1 MRPSEF
7 GTRAADPAD
16 SPSLDSGT
24 ATAPGQRI
32 SHYLLLEPLGRGGM
46 GEVYNGFDE
55 TLKRRVALKAIR
67 AEHRLSPQARTRFL
81 REAQILSQLDHP
93 QICRI
98 FDYVEGPDAD
108 YLVLEFI
115 EGQSLR
121 TSIRNGLDKS
131 LTLRIA
137 EQIVEV
143 LAVAHAAGVVHRDLK
158 PDNVMVTTS
167 GEVKVLDFGL
177 ARSGDS
183 IAEAAE
189 EAAARTGDEPPP
201 AVAAGP
207 AATEPSEMATMP
219 PAAQDIVMTER
230 GRVLGTLTYMSP
242 EQARGE
248 PASAASDMYSF
259 GLLLQ
264 ELLTGEAPYA
274 HGLSHIELLAAA
286 KDAQTRPVTGVAGD
300 LAALIERLK
309 SPAPTRRPTAVETVD
324 RLRWIRN
331 KPKRRLR
338 ALAAAGIV
346 LALAAGGVKYTLDL
360 DRERTVAE
368 QRRDQAEG
376 LIGFMLGDLREKLK
390 PIGRL
395 DILDGVGDEAL
406 DYFAAVPEAELTSE
420 ELFRRATALSQIGDV
435 RIEQGKL
442 EAALAPIEESLA
454 LSKLLVARDPQ
465 NAQWQL
471 GLGASHYYIG
481 AVLMNRGEPRGALE
495 HWEAY
500 HSIASAL
507 VARDP
512 ANTRYR
518 SELFMAGSNLGAA
531 YQAQGELE
539 SARARFDDA
548 LKAAASLAA
557 TDSTSEARTNL
568 AYAHNQLGLVLGQL
582 GKLNE
587 SREQLRQ
594 EVALRET
601 LLAAEPKN
609 AEHKLRLGTS
619 RYFLGQVLEAIG
631 ETDAAVDQYVP
642 ANRQMAELV
651 ASDPANTRWRRNLAD
666 THLMIARVAR
676 SRGERGRAVRE
687 IELALPLFEKLAA
700 SDPKQSRW
708 AADLAATRIMH
719 ARLLADGGARR
730 QALGTMREV
739 AAAMQARLDSSP
751 NDRLAPVQL
760 SAALSEESSVLKQMG
775 NVEAARE
782 AAARARRAIEELA
795 RASSDWRYL
804 DPWARA
810 LMGVGALDEA
820 GAVVARL
827 RAFGY
832 RNPDFL
838 EACRRA
844 GLRL

>member
-7 GTRAADPAD
+7 GTRAADPAG
-16 SPSLDSGT
+16 SPALGSDTGT
-24 ATAPGQRI
+24 PSGQRI

-98 FDYVEGPDAD
+98 FDYVEGPGAD

-115 EGQSLR
+115 EGRSLR
-121 TSIRNGLDKS
+121 ASIRDGLDAS
-131 LTLRIA
+131 LKLRIA
-137 EQIVEV
+137 EQVVEV

-158 PDNVMVTTS
+158 PENVMVTTA

-183 IAEAAE
+183 NADAAE
-189 EAAARTGDEPPP
+189 DAPARTDDEPRATPSRP
-201 AVAAGP
+201 ATADP
-207 AATEPSEMATMP
+207 AEMATMP
-219 PAAQDIVMTER
+219 PSAQDIAMTER

-248 PASAASDMYSF
+248 PASAASDMYSY

-274 HGLSHIELLAAA
+274 HGLSQIELLAAA
-286 KDAQTRPVTGVAGD
+286 KEARTRPVKGVSSD

-309 SPAPTRRPTAVETVD
+309 SPAPTRRPTAVEAAE
-324 RLRWIRN
+324 RLRWIRD

-346 LALAAGGVKYTLDL
+346 LTLAGGGIKYTLDL

-406 DYFAAVPEAELTSE
+406 DYFAAVPEAELSSE

-442 EAALAPIEESLA
+442 EAALPPIEESLA
-454 LSKLLVARDPQ
+454 LSKQLVARDPQ

-500 HSIASAL
+500 HSIARAL
-507 VARDP
+507 VAQDP
-512 ANTRYR
+512 SNTRYR

-557 TDSTSEARTNL
+557 TDSKSEAQTNL

-582 GKLNE
+582 GQLNE

-594 EVALRET
+594 EVALREK
-601 LLAAEPKN
+601 LLAADPKN

-631 ETDAAVDQYVP
+631 ETDAAIDQYVP

-676 SRGERGRAVRE
+676 SRGERGRALRE

-719 ARLLADGGARR
+719 ARLLADGGATG
-730 QALGTMREV
+730 QALEKMRAV

-751 NDRLAPVQL
+751 QDRLAPVQL
-760 SAALSEESSVLKQMG
+760 SAALSEESSILKRQG

-782 AAARARRAIEELA
+782 VAVLARRAIEELA
-795 RASSDWRYL
+795 RGSSDWRYL

-810 LMGVGALDEA
+810 LLGAGAMDEA

-827 RAFGY
+827 RGFGY

>member
-1 MRPSEF
+1 M
-7 GTRAADPAD
+7 
-16 SPSLDSGT
+16 
-24 ATAPGQRI
+24 
-32 SHYLLLEPLGRGGM
+32 LLEPLGRGGM

-115 EGQSLR
+115 EGRSLR
-121 TSIRNGLDKS
+121 AAMRNGLEPAR
-131 LTLRIA
+131 TLRIA
-137 EQIVEV
+137 EQVVEV

-158 PDNVMVTTS
+158 PDNVMVTS
-167 GEVKVLDFGL
+167 AGEVKVLDFGL
-177 ARSGDS
+177 ARSRDSGDG
-183 IAEAAE
+183 AEEPASTTEATAPADLANLETMPLAAE
-189 EAAARTGDEPPP
+189 
-201 AVAAGP
+201 
-207 AATEPSEMATMP
+207 
-219 PAAQDIVMTER
+219 DIVVTER
-230 GRVLGTLTYMSP
+230 GRVLGTLAYMSP

-264 ELLTGEAPYA
+264 ELLTGEAPYEQ
-274 HGLSHIELLAAA
+274 GLSQIALLAAA
-286 KDAQTRPVTGVAGD
+286 AEARTRPVKGVSAD
-300 LAALIERLK
+300 IAALIERLK
-309 SPAPTRRPTAVETVD
+309 SPAPTRRPTAVETAE

-338 ALAAAGIV
+338 AVAAAGVV
-346 LALAAGGVKYTLDL
+346 LALAAGGIKYTLDL

-406 DYFAAVPEAELTSE
+406 DYFAAVPEAELSSE

-442 EAALAPIEESLA
+442 EAAMEPIQESLA
-454 LSKLLVARDPQ
+454 LSKQLVARDPQ

-507 VARDP
+507 AAKDP
-512 ANTRYR
+512 VNTRYR

-557 TDSTSEARTNL
+557 TDSKSEAQTNL

-582 GKLNE
+582 GKLDA

-594 EVALRET
+594 EVVLRER
-601 LLAAEPKN
+601 LLAADPKN
-609 AEHKLRLGTS
+609 AENKLRLGTS
-619 RYFLGQVLEAIG
+619 RYFLGQVLEAMG
-631 ETDAAVDQYVP
+631 ETAAAVEQYVP

-676 SRGERGRAVRE
+676 SRGERARALRE
-687 IELALPLFEKLAA
+687 IEIALPLFEKLVA

-719 ARLLADGGARR
+719 ARLLADGGATR
-730 QALGTMREV
+730 QALETMREV
-739 AAAMQARLDSSP
+739 AASMQARLDSSP
-751 NDRLAPVQL
+751 QDRLAPVQL
-760 SAALSEESSVLKQMG
+760 SAALSEESAVLKQQG
-775 NVEAARE
+775 DVEAARE
-782 AAARARRAIEELA
+782 SAARARRAIEELA
-795 RASSDWRYL
+795 RGSSDWRFL

-810 LMGVGALDEA
+810 LLGVGALDEA
-820 GAVVARL
+820 GAVVTRL
-827 RAFGY
+827 RGFGY
-832 RNPDFL
+832 RNPDFIETL
-838 EACRRA
+838 RRA

>member
-1 MRPSEF
+1 M
-7 GTRAADPAD
+7 
-16 SPSLDSGT
+16 
-24 ATAPGQRI
+24 
-32 SHYLLLEPLGRGGM
+32 LLEPLGRGGM

-115 EGQSLR
+115 EGRSLR
-121 TSIRNGLDKS
+121 ASIRGGLDSS
-131 LTLRIA
+131 LKLRIA
-137 EQIVEV
+137 EQVVEV

-158 PDNVMVTTS
+158 PENVMVTAA

-177 ARSGDS
+177 ARSADS
-183 IAEAAE
+183 ITDAAE
-189 EAAARTGDEPPP
+189 DTSARTDDEPR
-201 AVAAGP
+201 AGP
-207 AATEPSEMATMP
+207 SGPASADPAEMVTMP
-219 PAAQDIVMTER
+219 PSAQDIVMTEQ

-274 HGLSHIELLAAA
+274 HGLSHLELLAAA
-286 KDAQTRPVTGVAGD
+286 KEAQTRPAKGVAGD
-300 LAALIERLK
+300 LGALIERLK
-309 SPAPTRRPTAVETVD
+309 SPAPTRRPTAVEASE
-324 RLRWIRN
+324 RLRWIRD
-331 KPKRRLR
+331 KPKRRVR
-338 ALAAAGIV
+338 ALAAAGM
-346 LALAAGGVKYTLDL
+346 LLTLAGGGIKYTLDL

-406 DYFAAVPEAELTSE
+406 DYFAAVPEAELSSE

-442 EAALAPIEESLA
+442 EAALPPIEESLA
-454 LSKLLVARDPQ
+454 LSKQLVARDPK
-465 NAQWQL
+465 NPQWQL
-471 GLGASHYYIG
+471 GLGASHYYTG

-500 HSIASAL
+500 HSIARAL
-507 VARDP
+507 VAQDP

-548 LKAAASLAA
+548 LTAAASLAA
-557 TDSTSEARTNL
+557 ADSKPEAQTNL
-568 AYAHNQLGLVLGQL
+568 AYAHNQIGLVLGQL

-587 SREQLRQ
+587 SREHLRQ

-601 LLAAEPKN
+601 LLAADLKN

-619 RYFLGQVLEAIG
+619 RYFLGQVLEALG
-631 ETDAAVDQYVP
+631 ETDAAVGQYIP

-676 SRGERGRAVRE
+676 SRGDRGRALRE

-700 SDPKQSRW
+700 SDSRQSRW

-719 ARLLADGGARR
+719 ARLLADGGATGP
-730 QALGTMREV
+730 ALEKMRAV
-739 AAAMQARLDSSP
+739 TAAMQARVDASP
-751 NDRLAPVQL
+751 QDRLAPVQL
-760 SAALSEESSVLKQMG
+760 STALSEESSVLKQQG
-775 NVEAARE
+775 NIAAARE
-782 AAARARRAIEELA
+782 AAVRAGHAIEEIA
-795 RASSDWRYL
+795 RDSSDWRYL

-810 LMGVGALDEA
+810 LLGAGALDEA